1 MAVFEVVKLV
11 YPTIWMGVGISCSI
25 VSPVRQI
32 PIRFFVSFLL
42 FLVKKTIFNQMVNA
56 HPIQGEKILL
66 ATVARIGDNRF

>member
-11 YPTIWMGVGISCSI
+11 YPTLWMGVGISCSI
-25 VSPVRQI
+25 VSLVSQI

-66 ATVARIGDNRF
+66 AAVSRIGDNRF

>member
-11 YPTIWMGVGISCSI
+11 YLTLWMGVGISCSI
-25 VSPVRQI
+25 VSLVSQI

-42 FLVKKTIFNQMVNA
+42 FLVKKTIFNPVVNA

-66 ATVARIGDNRF
+66 DTIARIGDNRF